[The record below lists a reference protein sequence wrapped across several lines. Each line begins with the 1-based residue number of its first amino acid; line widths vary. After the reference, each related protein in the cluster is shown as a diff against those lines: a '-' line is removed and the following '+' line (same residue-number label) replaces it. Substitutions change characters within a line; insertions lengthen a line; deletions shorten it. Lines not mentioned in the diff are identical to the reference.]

1 MLYMGPDQIFNR
13 TEDFPMRSITKAVTA
28 AVFAVAVAA
37 TATQA
42 QAQQKPDEA
51 LKMRQGLFQA
61 VKMNF
66 GPIGAFAQ
74 GKGDLPAD
82 AAARAENLVALAK
95 ILPMSFAKGTE
106 ALPGSNTKAEAFAS
120 ADFAKGF
127 VMMEE
132 ASLKLA
138 AAAKAGDAD
147 GIKAA
152 VGGVG
157 KTCKGCHDTFRKE

>member
-1 MLYMGPDQIFNR
+1 
-13 TEDFPMRSITKAVTA
+13 MRSITKALTA
-28 AVFAVAVAA
+28 AVFAIAVTGLA
-37 TATQA
+37 TEAL
-42 QAQQKPDEA
+42 AQQKPDEA

-82 AAARAENLVALAK
+82 AAAKAENLVALAK
-95 ILPMSFAKGTE
+95 ILPMAFAKGTE
-106 ALPGSNTKAEAFAS
+106 NLPHSDTKAEAFTS
-120 ADFAKGF
+120 ADFLKGF
-127 VMMEE
+127 AMLEE
-132 ASLKLA
+132 ASAKLA
-138 AAAKAGDAD
+138 VAAKASDAD

-157 KTCKGCHDTFRKE
+157 KTCKGCHDNFRKD